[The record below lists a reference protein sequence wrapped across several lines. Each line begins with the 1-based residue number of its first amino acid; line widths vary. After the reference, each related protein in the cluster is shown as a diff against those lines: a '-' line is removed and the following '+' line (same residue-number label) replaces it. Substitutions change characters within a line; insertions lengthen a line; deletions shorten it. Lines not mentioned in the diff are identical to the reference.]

1 MTELVSLTFRKE
13 EKLCSQKLMGDLFLS
28 GQSFLCYPLRIVWK
42 TYDELP
48 TESSAQAGF
57 SVPKRSFKHAV
68 DRNQLKRRMRESY
81 RLHKHQL
88 YEGLRQSDSR
98 IALMM
103 IYIAKEELP
112 YSKIEP
118 AIVKALHKIMG
129 QFNGSSTEKE

>member
-1 MTELVSLTFRKE
+1 
-13 EKLCSQKLMGDLFLS
+13 MGDLFLS

-42 TYDELP
+42 TYNELP
-48 TESSAQAGF
+48 TESAAQVGF

-81 RLHKHQL
+81 RHHKHQL
-88 YEGLRQSDSR
+88 YGSLQQSDSR
-98 IALMM
+98 MALMM

-129 QFNGSSTEKE
+129 QFNGLSTVKE